1 MSSVSASCMPL
12 IKIKDTEFSQAALVP
27 FSENSRQPAR
37 GEVPTI
43 NFSSRKNGEKPKDVT
58 NAFIAT
64 ERRFGE
70 YFDVS
75 THAAVIKMMML
86 RFGQSPTDVFDQ
98 VTPVAGGYDVTM
110 KDGFSVHLTQ
120 DELQRAT
127 RASRFAG
134 NDPGA
139 ITDAN
144 FIFAAFVKRKQLEGP
159 YSSMGNG
166 FDAALAKTLEG
177 ETSQRA
183 LKGMGMVGFM
193 QDVSTDQ
200 MQAKGAVGV
209 VDTRNFGAGLV
220 LEGRQHD
227 HQRQEPVRRT
237 YGYMLTGDDVTDDDY
252 SIEQGSVSVSN
263 VSVGVKPGD
272 IWGGFY
278 QGVEGN
284 CVTVSAI
291 KAAMMKFGQNPT
303 SIYKNIRETAD
314 GYHVSMRDGH
324 SLHLTFDELKK
335 AEQGS
340 NLAGPDKALLKDA
353 NFLYAVSAKRAMK
366 ENHEFRAAES
376 FETAMQ
382 TLNNGEY
389 PGEAFRRLGL
399 HAYIR
404 PSTAGELAKGALG
417 TLASGGHSVA
427 VVNGSLDWYGSKSS
441 LASSHWN
448 NPGYTAI
455 RLVDTTPATA

>member
-1 MSSVSASCMPL
+1 MPV
-12 IKIKDTEFSQAALVP
+12 IKIKDTEFSQAAPVT
-27 FSENSRQPAR
+27 FSEKSPQSSR
-37 GEVPTI
+37 GEVPAI
-43 NFSSRKNGEKPKDVT
+43 NFSLGKSGEKPKDVIH
-58 NAFIAT
+58 AFTAT

-110 KDGFSVHLTQ
+110 KDGSNVHLSQ

-134 NDPGA
+134 DDPGA
-139 ITDAN
+139 IADAN
-144 FIFAAFVKRKQLEGP
+144 FIFAAFVKRKQLDGP
-159 YSSMGNG
+159 YPSKSNG

-183 LKGMGMVGFM
+183 LKGMGMIGFM
-193 QDVSTDQ
+193 QHVSTDQ
-200 MQAKGAVGV
+200 MQAKGGVGV

-237 YGYMLTGDDVTDDDY
+237 YGFMLTGDDGADDDR
-252 SIEQGSVSVSN
+252 SIEQGSVSVSS
-263 VSVGVKPGD
+263 VPVGVRPSN

-303 SIYKNIRETAD
+303 GIYKNIRETAD
-314 GYHVSMRDGH
+314 GYHVTMCDGH

-340 NLAGPDKALLKDA
+340 NLAGPDEELLKDA
-353 NFLYAVSAKRAMK
+353 NFLYAVSAKRAMG
-366 ENHEFRAAES
+366 EDHEFRAKES
-376 FETAMQ
+376 FAAAME
-382 TLNNGEY
+382 TLNNGET

-399 HAYIR
+399 YAHTR
-404 PSTAGELAKGALG
+404 PSTAEKLANGALG
-417 TLASGGHSVA
+417 TLASGAHSVA
-427 VVNGSLDWYGSKSS
+427 VVNGSLDWYGSKSP

-448 NPGYTAI
+448 NPTYTAI
-455 RLVDTTPATA
+455 SLVDTTPATA